1 MFSQIAVLVVLIL
14 LNAYFA
20 ASEIAFISLN
30 DAKIEKQAKEGN
42 KKAKQIYKMLKNP
55 SKFLA
60 TIQIGITL
68 AGFLSSAF
76 ASDAFADKLAPMLNN
91 LLPMLGTDTW
101 RTISIILIT
110 ILLSFF
116 TLVFGELVPKRLAMK
131 YYEKVSFGTIGVIRG
146 ISFITAPFVKLL
158 TFSTNVI
165 SKIFGVKENE
175 EEIVTEEEIKMM
187 IDEGEEKGTIDQE
200 EKELLN
206 NVFEFN
212 DTTASEIMT
221 PRIDI
226 FALKIS
232 QDLYEVLD
240 ELDDYK
246 YSRIP
251 VYEDTIDNIKG
262 IILIKDILK
271 DLRDKKKINIKKL
284 IKEVHFVPESVPID
298 KLFRQLQRNKMQ
310 MAIVIDE
317 YGGTAGL
324 VTMEDILEELVGNIF
339 DEHDEEELEY
349 ELIDEN
355 TYMVNGNISIG
366 DLEKI
371 IGIEISDGDYET
383 LSGYLL
389 GKLEELPP
397 EGEEKYNENDRLN
410 IKVLRN
416 NKEKECYAVLKKDKN
431 GNLTIGIYLAI
442 LNNVS
447 TKEEVTYV
455 FKNNESGSSRGLMCA
470 LEIYNR
476 ITDFDITKGDIIAG
490 TGSIEADGTVGD
502 IDGVKYKIKG
512 AVKNK
517 AKVFIVPSGNYDEAL
532 KLKEKNNYDIELI
545 KADNLHN
552 VIENLKNR

>member
-262 IILIKDILK
+262 IILFKDILK

-355 TYMVNGNISIG
+355 TYMVNGKISIG

-397 EGEEKYNENDRLN
+397 EGEETIIEDGK
-410 IKVLRN
+410 
-416 NKEKECYAVLKKDKN
+416 
-431 GNLTIGIYLAI
+431 LT
-442 LNNVS
+442 
-447 TKEEVTYV
+447 
-455 FKNNESGSSRGLMCA
+455 
-470 LEIYNR
+470 
-476 ITDFDITKGDIIAG
+476 
-490 TGSIEADGTVGD
+490 
-502 IDGVKYKIKG
+502 YKIEEYEDKRIKR
-512 AVKNK
+512 VKICKNK
-517 AKVFIVPSGNYDEAL
+517 
-532 KLKEKNNYDIELI
+532 
-545 KADNLHN
+545 
-552 VIENLKNR
+552 